1 MISITSTPPKK
12 PPKKTKN
19 QNTTKN
25 SSLSKIVR
33 TSTVQE
39 SMVNEPY
46 ISYVDVSSGKG
57 LFFILAVPQAQ
68 KNVCMRSRGNMSYTQ
83 LWFQLLLYVC
93 RGMYFNI
100 YTQYDYL
107 RNAHR
112 VRKSSMHCRQYM
124 SEDETKTHSPINSAP
139 HIQKRYQS
147 KTSVFSLFRLYKC
160 QRSFKIIFMF
170 VFVVWL
176 ICLYI

>member
-1 MISITSTPPKK
+1 MTVWPP
-12 PPKKTKN
+12 PQKKTQN

-46 ISYVDVSSGKG
+46 ISYVDVSSGKR
-57 LFFILAVPQAQ
+57 FIFYSCKKMCAREAVGTWATPSYDFNSYCMCAE
-68 KNVCMRSRGNMSYTQ
+68 VCIS
-83 LWFQLLLYVC
+83 
-93 RGMYFNI
+93 I
-100 YTQYDYL
+100 YIQYDYL

-124 SEDETKTHSPINSAP
+124 SVDETKTHSPINSAP